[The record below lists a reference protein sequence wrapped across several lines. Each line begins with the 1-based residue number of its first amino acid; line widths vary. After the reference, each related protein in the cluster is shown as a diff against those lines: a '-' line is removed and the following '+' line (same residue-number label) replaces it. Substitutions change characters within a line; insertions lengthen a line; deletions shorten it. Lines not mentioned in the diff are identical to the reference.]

1 MLLISDLPGTTIPRV
16 LLSQILPQMIMVETM
31 IIMKKKIPK
40 IQKKVAQQYIIFFI
54 FLLSYSLLFWFSD
67 LNKCRQ
73 LGRRLPWVSLFL
85 FFIELLLFNFQFFTF
100 QNIFRFMISFLDNMA
115 NVGKSK
121 FDQKQRIRAKII
133 IEKITWCYWAG
144 RKCSRNNETAGY
156 NWFSCCSRKG
166 FIS

>member
-1 MLLISDLPGTTIPRV
+1 MQLVQQQPCFKLLKARHFRQLQKWQQRSSWPWILRVRNLMILLLSRIPQKKKFHYQSRFRKNLSIDSDIKLRSFDYKPDSKMLLISDLPGMTIPRV

-85 FFIELLLFNFQFFTF
+85 FL
-100 QNIFRFMISFLDNMA
+100 
-115 NVGKSK
+115 
-121 FDQKQRIRAKII
+121 
-133 IEKITWCYWAG
+133 
-144 RKCSRNNETAGY
+144 
-156 NWFSCCSRKG
+156 
-166 FIS
+166 